1 MDKYEY
7 NLKLEEI
14 TKLADQGYY
23 EDAADIIDTI
33 DWRRV
38 RNVRTLCMIS
48 EIYEEVGRLQDSKAL
63 LLRAYRKSQ
72 AVRSILFHLTEISVK
87 LREFDDAAEFYSEFV
102 EAAPHDN
109 SRYLLKY
116 MIYRGRGAA
125 IEDQIEILEEYNQ
138 KEYTEKYAYELAKL
152 YYRAGQKEKCV
163 DACDDLVVWFRQGK
177 YVIRALELKQRIK
190 ALTPVQQA
198 IYDNRNEATMPKAEM
213 VENVAP
219 DLEKA
224 ILENMPES
232 SKEVIT
238 DDVISVT
245 EKEIAQSV
253 AEHTAEKEE
262 NDDYGIF
269 AAFSENQEKTDQ
281 EEQDFHKELPVTTPE
296 KTVDNE
302 NAAEKAADDAEVDE
316 KIVDDA
322 DSEAENV
329 SKEKADAAGQDAP
342 AKADKK
348 YEFNT
353 EDLQAELAKSMR
365 DILSGIQRKPDES
378 DIIEPMNDVTAEA
391 EEAAEEVPAEEIKR
405 NNIDDILL
413 SMSLA
418 QKEAAIAA
426 VLGKKVGES
435 VEAEAEQTE
444 VQEEVEAEAEPQVEE
459 AAEPQPQEELEVEP
473 QIEKVEAPV
482 EEAVESEPEVEVQ
495 PVEEVVEAEA
505 EQPEVQEEVEAETEP
520 QVEEATEPQPEEELE
535 VEVQPVEAEAEQPE
549 ETQQIEEVVEVEP
562 EVGELE
568 AKAEPQ
574 VEEVVEPQPETEVKE
589 AAVEDAS
596 AKKAALGNTRDIAK
610 EIEAE
615 LEKQAAE
622 LEKQEKEKQAEKAA
636 EKEKEAKKEAAPVK
650 EEDVAPTDLTEE
662 QKYNFSY
669 FATVAG
675 LSQQIA
681 SALYMVMKKM
691 KSTDQ
696 TSRVGNLIILG
707 AEGSGKSTLGIRFAK
722 TISEEKG
729 EESVKIAKIYA
740 EDFNK
745 KDIPSTVAKIAGG
758 TLIIEEAGDLD
769 DAVVEQLSKAM
780 EFRTDAL
787 LVVLEDEKKYLKELF
802 EKHPDFAEKF
812 TSEIVIPVFT
822 NDELVEFGRTY
833 AYEEDYTIDEEA
845 IPTLYERI
853 SELQEAGRPVTV
865 IDVKEIVDEAIRQSE
880 KIGFRKLSMVLSKK
894 RYDADDRVILYE
906 KDFR

>member
-72 AVRSILFHLTEISVK
+72 AVRNILFHLTEISVK

-296 KTVDNE
+296 KTFDNE

-329 SKEKADAAGQDAP
+329 SKEKADATGQDAP

-418 QKEAAIAA
+418 QKEAA
-426 VLGKKVGES
+426 
-435 VEAEAEQTE
+435 
-444 VQEEVEAEAEPQVEE
+444 
-459 AAEPQPQEELEVEP
+459 
-473 QIEKVEAPV
+473 
-482 EEAVESEPEVEVQ
+482 
-495 PVEEVVEAEA
+495 
-505 EQPEVQEEVEAETEP
+505 
-520 QVEEATEPQPEEELE
+520 
-535 VEVQPVEAEAEQPE
+535 
-549 ETQQIEEVVEVEP
+549 
-562 EVGELE
+562 
-568 AKAEPQ
+568 
-574 VEEVVEPQPETEVKE
+574 
-589 AAVEDAS
+589 
-596 AKKAALGNTRDIAK
+596 R
-610 EIEAE
+610 
-615 LEKQAAE
+615 
-622 LEKQEKEKQAEKAA
+622 
-636 EKEKEAKKEAAPVK
+636 
-650 EEDVAPTDLTEE
+650 
-662 QKYNFSY
+662 
-669 FATVAG
+669 
-675 LSQQIA
+675 
-681 SALYMVMKKM
+681 
-691 KSTDQ
+691 
-696 TSRVGNLIILG
+696 
-707 AEGSGKSTLGIRFAK
+707 
-722 TISEEKG
+722 
-729 EESVKIAKIYA
+729 
-740 EDFNK
+740 
-745 KDIPSTVAKIAGG
+745 
-758 TLIIEEAGDLD
+758 
-769 DAVVEQLSKAM
+769 
-780 EFRTDAL
+780 
-787 LVVLEDEKKYLKELF
+787 
-802 EKHPDFAEKF
+802 
-812 TSEIVIPVFT
+812 
-822 NDELVEFGRTY
+822 
-833 AYEEDYTIDEEA
+833 
-845 IPTLYERI
+845 
-853 SELQEAGRPVTV
+853 
-865 IDVKEIVDEAIRQSE
+865 
-880 KIGFRKLSMVLSKK
+880 
-894 RYDADDRVILYE
+894 
-906 KDFR
+906 

>member
-253 AEHTAEKEE
+253 AKHTAEKEE

-281 EEQDFHKELPVTTPE
+281 EEQDFYKELPVTTPE

-348 YEFNT
+348 HEFNT

-426 VLGKKVGES
+426 VLGKKV
-435 VEAEAEQTE
+435 
-444 VQEEVEAEAEPQVEE
+444 EAEPQPVK
-459 AAEPQPQEELEVEP
+459 AAE
-473 QIEKVEAPV
+473 
-482 EEAVESEPEVEVQ
+482 SH
-495 PVEEVVEAEA
+495 VEEVA
-505 EQPEVQEEVEAETEP
+505 
-520 QVEEATEPQPEEELE
+520 
-535 VEVQPVEAEAEQPE
+535 
-549 ETQQIEEVVEVEP
+549 EVEP
-562 EVGELE
+562 E
-568 AKAEPQ
+568 
-574 VEEVVEPQPETEVKE
+574 TEV
-589 AAVEDAS
+589 
-596 AKKAALGNTRDIAK
+596 
-610 EIEAE
+610 E
-615 LEKQAAE
+615 L
-622 LEKQEKEKQAEKAA
+622 AEKIV
-636 EKEKEAKKEAAPVK
+636 EVAPV
-650 EEDVAPTDLTEE
+650 V
-662 QKYNFSY
+662 
-669 FATVAG
+669 
-675 LSQQIA
+675 
-681 SALYMVMKKM
+681 
-691 KSTDQ
+691 
-696 TSRVGNLIILG
+696 
-707 AEGSGKSTLGIRFAK
+707 
-722 TISEEKG
+722 
-729 EESVKIAKIYA
+729 
-740 EDFNK
+740 
-745 KDIPSTVAKIAGG
+745 
-758 TLIIEEAGDLD
+758 
-769 DAVVEQLSKAM
+769 
-780 EFRTDAL
+780 
-787 LVVLEDEKKYLKELF
+787 
-802 EKHPDFAEKF
+802 
-812 TSEIVIPVFT
+812 
-822 NDELVEFGRTY
+822 
-833 AYEEDYTIDEEA
+833 
-845 IPTLYERI
+845 
-853 SELQEAGRPVTV
+853 
-865 IDVKEIVDEAIRQSE
+865 
-880 KIGFRKLSMVLSKK
+880 
-894 RYDADDRVILYE
+894 
-906 KDFR
+906 

>member
-348 YEFNT
+348 HEFNT

-426 VLGKKVGES
+426 VLGKKV
-435 VEAEAEQTE
+435 
-444 VQEEVEAEAEPQVEE
+444 EAEPQPVK
-459 AAEPQPQEELEVEP
+459 AAE
-473 QIEKVEAPV
+473 
-482 EEAVESEPEVEVQ
+482 SH
-495 PVEEVVEAEA
+495 VEEVA
-505 EQPEVQEEVEAETEP
+505 
-520 QVEEATEPQPEEELE
+520 
-535 VEVQPVEAEAEQPE
+535 
-549 ETQQIEEVVEVEP
+549 EVEP
-562 EVGELE
+562 ETEVELAE
-568 AKAEPQ
+568 KIVEVAPEVEPQ
-574 VEEVVEPQPETEVKE
+574 VEEVAEAEQEVEVQPIEEVAEVSQAEPETEVKE
-589 AAVEDAS
+589 DAAEGAS

-622 LEKQEKEKQAEKAA
+622 LEKQEKEKQAEK
-636 EKEKEAKKEAAPVK
+636 EKEEKKEAASVK
-650 EEDVAPTDLTEE
+650 EEDAAPTDLTEE

>member
-316 KIVDDA
+316 KIMDDA
-322 DSEAENV
+322 DSEAENI
-329 SKEKADAAGQDAP
+329 SKEKTDAAGQDAP

-435 VEAEAEQTE
+435 VEAEAEQQPE
-444 VQEEVEAEAEPQVEE
+444 VQADVKAETEPQVEE
-459 AAEPQPQEELEVEP
+459 AAPHVEEATETKPEAVEIEPEVEP
-473 QIEKVEAPV
+473 QVEEAAKQQPEAKVEAPL
-482 EEAVESEPEVEVQ
+482 EEAVEADPEVEVQ
-495 PVEEVVEAEA
+495 PVEEV
-505 EQPEVQEEVEAETEP
+505 VEAETEP
-520 QVEEATEPQPEEELE
+520 QVEEATEPQPEEVLE
-535 VEVQPVEAEAEQPE
+535 VEPQIEKVEALVEEA
-549 ETQQIEEVVEVEP
+549 VKAEP
-562 EVGELE
+562 EVEE
-568 AKAEPQ
+568 VKAEVQPEIQTKAEPQ
-574 VEEVVEPQPETEVKE
+574 VEED
-589 AAVEDAS
+589 AA

-650 EEDVAPTDLTEE
+650 EEDAAPTDLTEE

-729 EESVKIAKIYA
+729 EDSVKIAKIYA